1 MAARRLVGRVR
12 RGVTSTAVAA
22 AAMAALTASQGPG
35 LELVQPGGR
44 EAAGSPES
52 PDLPADGNSPY
63 HTELPPLVKP
73 DKPGSSSDLPEVTGP
88 AESGIPATVL
98 AAYKRAERTLGEE
111 RPGCN
116 LPWQL
121 LAAIGKVE
129 SGQARGGAVDAQ
141 GTTHK
146 PILGPALN
154 GVGFAH
160 ISDTDG
166 GAYDGDTRYDRAVG
180 PMQFIPSTWAGWGA
194 DGNGDGRKDPNNIY
208 DAALAAGR
216 YLCAGGRNLSD
227 PADLE
232 RAILSY
238 NQSREYLR
246 TVLSWLDFYRK
257 GVHEVPD
264 GEGTL
269 PDSPGA
275 GNESRPARPGGEP
288 AGDSSGRP
296 GDKGGDRKGG
306 DGGGEKGEDGK
317 PSPKPPVSEEGTVT
331 PLPPGDSEEPGEE
344 PEEPDNPG
352 KPGEE
357 PEKPGDGP
365 EEPGDEPDN
374 PDEPEEP
381 GDEPDNPDEPEEPG
395 DEPDDPEEPGEDP
408 ECPVDPEDP
417 EESEDPDEPGE
428 SAEEPAGPPSPT
440 PTGEPGED
448 SDGPEGSGESEDSEN
463 PEEPGEDPQD
473 PCGGEEPEDPDEP
486 GEGED
491 GSGQQGG
498 GEQTPAPTAGATV
511 QARQE
516 D

>member
-1 MAARRLVGRVR
+1 M
-12 RGVTSTAVAA
+12 AA

-44 EAAGSPES
+44 EAAGSPDAS
-52 PDLPADGNSPY
+52 DLPADGNSPY

-73 DKPGSSSDLPEVTGP
+73 DKPGSSSDLPEATGP

-166 GAYDGDTRYDRAVG
+166 GAYDGDTVYDRAVG
-180 PMQFIPSTWAGWGA
+180 PMQFIPSTWAVWGA

-257 GVHEVPD
+257 GAHEVPD
-264 GEGTL
+264 GEGVL

-275 GNESRPARPGGEP
+275 GNESRPARPGGKP
-288 AGDSSGRP
+288 AAGSTERP
-296 GDKGGDRKGG
+296 GEKGGDRKNEGGGGKDG
-306 DGGGEKGEDGK
+306 DGGGKEKEGGGGK
-317 PSPKPPVSEEGTVT
+317 PSPKPPVSRDGEII
-331 PLPPGDSEEPGEE
+331 PLPPTDPEEPETPGEEPGEDPEQPGEEPENPEEPGEE
-344 PEEPDNPG
+344 PEEP
-352 KPGEE
+352 
-357 PEKPGDGP
+357 
-365 EEPGDEPDN
+365 
-374 PDEPEEP
+374 
-381 GDEPDNPDEPEEPG
+381 
-395 DEPDDPEEPGEDP
+395 GEDP
-408 ECPVDPEDP
+408 DCPVDPEDP
-417 EESEDPDEPGE
+417 ES
-428 SAEEPAGPPSPT
+428 
-440 PTGEPGED
+440 
-448 SDGPEGSGESEDSEN
+448 
-463 PEEPGEDPQD
+463 PEEPGEST
-473 PCGGEEPEDPDEP
+473 GEPGDSPSPTPSGEP
-486 GEGED
+486 GEGSGNSGDPEEPGDDPEDPEDPCGDGDPENTDEPGREED
-491 GSGQQGG
+491 GSGPQDD
-498 GEQTPAPTAGATV
+498 GERTPAPTAGATV

>member
-1 MAARRLVGRVR
+1 M
-12 RGVTSTAVAA
+12 AA

-44 EAAGSPES
+44 EAAGSPEAS
-52 PDLPADGNSPY
+52 DLPADGNSPY

-73 DKPGSSSDLPEVTGP
+73 DKPGSSSDLPEATGP

-180 PMQFIPSTWAGWGA
+180 PMQFIPSTWANWGA

-257 GVHEVPD
+257 GAHEVPD
-264 GEGTL
+264 GEGVL

-275 GNESRPARPGGEP
+275 GNESRPARPGGKP
-288 AGDSSGRP
+288 AAGSTERP
-296 GDKGGDRKGG
+296 GEKAGDRKNE
-306 DGGGEKGEDGK
+306 GGGGKDGDDAK
-317 PSPKPPVSEEGTVT
+317 PSPKPPVSKDGTIA
-331 PLPPGDSEEPGEE
+331 PLPPADSEEPEAPGEEPEQPGNPEEPGEDPEQPGEEPETPEEPGEE
-344 PEEPDNPG
+344 PEEP
-352 KPGEE
+352 GE
-357 PEKPGDGP
+357 
-365 EEPGDEPDN
+365 
-374 PDEPEEP
+374 EPEEP
-381 GDEPDNPDEPEEPG
+381 GEE
-395 DEPDDPEEPGEDP
+395 PEEPGEDP
-408 ECPVDPEDP
+408 DCPVDPEDP
-417 EESEDPDEPGE
+417 G
-428 SAEEPAGPPSPT
+428 
-440 PTGEPGED
+440 
-448 SDGPEGSGESEDSEN
+448 N
-463 PEEPGEDPQD
+463 PEEPGESTEEPAGSPSPTPSGEPGEESEDSGDPEQPGDDPEDPGESTED
-473 PCGGEEPEDPDEP
+473 PCGDEDPGNPDEP
-486 GEGED
+486 GQDEG
-491 GSGQQGG
+491 GSGPQDD

>member
-1 MAARRLVGRVR
+1 M
-12 RGVTSTAVAA
+12 AA

-296 GDKGGDRKGG
+296 GDKGGDRKG

-317 PSPKPPVSEEGTVT
+317 SSPKPPVSGEGTVT

-344 PEEPDNPG
+344 PEEPDNP
-352 KPGEE
+352 EE
-357 PEKPGDGP
+357 PGDEPGNP

-374 PDEPEEP
+374 PGEPDEPDEPEEPEEP
-381 GDEPDNPDEPEEPG
+381 GDEPDNPEEPG
-395 DEPDDPEEPGEDP
+395 EEPEDP

-428 SAEEPAGPPSPT
+428 SAEEPAGPPSPA

-448 SDGPEGSGESEDSEN
+448 SDGPEDSGESEDSEN

-473 PCGGEEPEDPDEP
+473 PCGDEEPEDPDEP

-498 GEQTPAPTAGATV
+498 GEQTPAPTAGAAV

>member
-1 MAARRLVGRVR
+1 M
-12 RGVTSTAVAA
+12 AA

-44 EAAGSPES
+44 EAAGSPDA

-63 HTELPPLVKP
+63 HTELPPLIKP
-73 DKPGSSSDLPEVTGP
+73 DKPGSSSDLPDVAGP
-88 AESGIPATVL
+88 TESGIPATVL

-180 PMQFIPSTWAGWGA
+180 PMQFIPSTWANWGA
-194 DGNGDGRKDPNNIY
+194 DGNGDGREDPNNIY

-216 YLCAGGRNLSD
+216 YLCASGRNLSD

-232 RAILSY
+232 RAVLSY

-257 GVHEVPD
+257 GAHEVPD

-275 GNESRPARPGGEP
+275 GNESRPVRPGGEK
-288 AGDSSGRP
+288 AGDG
-296 GDKGGDRKGG
+296 KGG
-306 DGGGEKGEDGK
+306 DGGEDGRDGEGGK
-317 PSPKPPVSEEGTVT
+317 PSPKPPVSGGGTIT
-331 PLPPGDSEEPGEE
+331 PVPPAD
-344 PEEPDNPG
+344 
-352 KPGEE
+352 
-357 PEKPGDGP
+357 
-365 EEPGDEPDN
+365 
-374 PDEPEEP
+374 
-381 GDEPDNPDEPEEPG
+381 
-395 DEPDDPEEPGEDP
+395 
-408 ECPVDPEDP
+408 
-417 EESEDPDEPGE
+417 SEDPDEPGE
-428 SAEEPAGPPSPT
+428 EPEDPDEPGEEPEDPDEPGEEPEDPDEPGEEPEDPDEPGEEPEDPDEPGEEPEDPDEPGEEPEDPDEPGEEPEDPDEPGCPAEPEDPENPEEPGVGTEEPAGSPSPT
-440 PTGEPGED
+440 PAGEPGGDSED
-448 SDGPEGSGESEDSEN
+448 SENPESSEN
-463 PEEPGEDPQD
+463 PEEPGEDPED
-473 PCGGEEPEDPDEP
+473 PCGDEDPENPDEP

-491 GSGQQGG
+491 GSGQQDD
-498 GEQTPAPTAGATV
+498 ERQTPAPTAGATV

>member
-1 MAARRLVGRVR
+1 MTTAWRVWQMAARRLVGRVR
-12 RGVTSTAVAA
+12 RGVTSTAVVA

-63 HTELPPLVKP
+63 HTEFPPLVKP
-73 DKPGSSSDLPEVTGP
+73 DKPGSSSDLPDVTGP

-141 GTTHK
+141 GTTHR

-275 GNESRPARPGGEP
+275 GNESKPARPGGEP
-288 AGDSSGRP
+288 AGDSTGRP
-296 GDKGGDRKGG
+296 GDKADGRKGG
-306 DGGGEKGEDGK
+306 DGGGDGGKDKSRK
-317 PSPKPPVSEEGTVT
+317 PSPKPPVSEGGTVK
-331 PLPPGDSEEPGEE
+331 PVPPGDSGE
-344 PEEPDNPG
+344 
-352 KPGEE
+352 PGEE
-357 PEKPGDGP
+357 PEKPDAP
-365 EEPGDEPDN
+365 EEPDN
-374 PDEPEEP
+374 PEEPEK
-381 GDEPDNPDEPEEPG
+381 PDTPE
-395 DEPDDPEEPGEDP
+395 EPDDPEEPGEEPDNPEEPGEDP
-408 ECPVDPEDP
+408 QCPVDPEAP
-417 EESEDPDEPGE
+417 EEPEDSEEPGE
-428 SAEEPAGPPSPT
+428 SAEEPAGSPSPA
-440 PTGEPGED
+440 PAGQPGED
-448 SDGPEGSGESEDSEN
+448 SGGPEGSEDPEDPEN
-463 PEEPGEDPQD
+463 PEESEEDPQD
-473 PCGGEEPEDPDEP
+473 PCGDEDPEEP

-498 GEQTPAPTAGATV
+498 GEQTPAPAAGATV